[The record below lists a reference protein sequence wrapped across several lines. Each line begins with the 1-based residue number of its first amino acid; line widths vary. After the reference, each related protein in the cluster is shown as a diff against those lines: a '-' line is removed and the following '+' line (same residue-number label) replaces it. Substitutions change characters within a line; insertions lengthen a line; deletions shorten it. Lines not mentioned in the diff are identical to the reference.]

1 MLTTV
6 GIGTWKILGKINH
19 YTKKKRKKK
28 KIRERL
34 SSRIVG
40 EGQQGEGTT
49 REWDNKRKKQQG
61 KEATMV
67 RDNKGKKQ
75 QGKEETKGRENKG
88 KKETREETTKVRD
101 KKNVEVGKQ
110 YIIYYET
117 FILFYEI
124 HKSYQ

>member
-19 YTKKKRKKK
+19 YTKKKK

-40 EGQQGEGTT
+40 ERQQGEGTT

-67 RDNKGKKQ
+67 RDKKGKKQ
-75 QGKEETKGRENKG
+75 QGKEATKGRENKG